1 MIENRRI
8 ASSLMKKT
16 VDDSED
22 EVSRERETMI
32 DKSQDKIPS
41 LTGRAAP

>member
-22 EVSRERETMI
+22 EVSRERERDMVDRFT
-32 DKSQDKIPS
+32 
-41 LTGRAAP
+41 R

>member
-8 ASSLMKKT
+8 VSSLMKKT

-22 EVSRERETMI
+22 EVSRERERETWSI
-32 DKSQDKIPS
+32 VDKIKS
-41 LTGRAAP
+41 RV